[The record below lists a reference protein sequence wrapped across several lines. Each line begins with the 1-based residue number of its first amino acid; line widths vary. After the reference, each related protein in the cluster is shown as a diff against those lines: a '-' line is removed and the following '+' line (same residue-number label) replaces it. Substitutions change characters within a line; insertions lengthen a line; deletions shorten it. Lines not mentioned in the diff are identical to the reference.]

1 MHGKKGFTVV
11 EILLVL
17 AILLLVATFTTPLAF
32 KKINDAKDAAA
43 AATLSN
49 IVSIYN
55 MANEFAALKGITPS
69 DNHVYLIKIPA
80 DDKVLETEYSKFI
93 YEQINLSFENK
104 IKGQYKIVVFKTE
117 YTNGIRAY
125 YTPPDAKNKHYKWEN
140 GKITKIK
147 GKLTE

>member
-17 AILLLVATFTTPLAF
+17 AILLLIATFTTPLAF

-80 DDKVLETEYSKFI
+80 DDKVMETEYSQFI

-117 YTNGIRAY
+117 FANGIRAY

>member
-55 MANEFAALKGITPS
+55 MANEFATLKGITPS
-69 DNHVYLIKIPA
+69 DNHVYLIEIPA
-80 DDKVLETEYSKFI
+80 DDKVMETEYSKFI

-104 IKGQYKIVVFKTE
+104 
-117 YTNGIRAY
+117 
-125 YTPPDAKNKHYKWEN
+125 
-140 GKITKIK
+140 
-147 GKLTE
+147 